1 MEGREDI
8 FPSRDDA
15 TIKLINSINTTIKEG
30 KSVLIPSQLIGTS
43 QEILITLD
51 KLMKE
56 KKIEKCKIY
65 IEKSIIEANSIHEVY
80 TEFLNKEIQQ
90 SIVSSTY
97 NPFRSRSLNAISILE
112 DKKELEPGVIISHHI
127 FAIINSSKLS

>member
-1 MEGREDI
+1 DLKFGKSIYLENAMWNFPRVETLLIESTNGGREDI

-97 NPFRSRSLNAISILE
+97 NPFRSRSL
-112 DKKELEPGVIISHHI
+112 
-127 FAIINSSKLS
+127 